1 MYCPITD
8 WNLNH
13 GSDIER
19 IRMLQKYGG
28 IYLDNDVYVI
38 QNLDKYRK
46 FECAINWFIAEL
58 SELGNQVKIRMQP
71 AQYKLYNNLIFL
83 KSN

>member
-1 MYCPITD
+1 
-8 WNLNH
+8 
-13 GSDIER
+13 
-19 IRMLQKYGG
+19 MLQKYGG

-46 FECAINWFIAEL
+46 FEFAINWFVAEL

-71 AQYKLYNNLIFL
+71 AQYKLYNCLIFF